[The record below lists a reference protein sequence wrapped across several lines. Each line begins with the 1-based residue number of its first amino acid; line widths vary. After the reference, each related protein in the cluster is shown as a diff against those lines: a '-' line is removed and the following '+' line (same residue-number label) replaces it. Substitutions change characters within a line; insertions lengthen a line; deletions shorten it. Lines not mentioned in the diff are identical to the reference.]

1 MQRPAS
7 TPAQAGTDSAEPEKS
22 AQKPAVSV
30 RKIFL
35 LVWASGA
42 ALLGLWFLFCNLRY
56 GRQLRAGVLRAIAP
70 KEGRPAVRLTQTAL
84 SPCLF
89 GLFTPAIYVTM
100 DCAQDE
106 QLLHHCAE
114 HEYTHYLHRD
124 HIWAVLRGVCLALHW
139 FNPLVWW
146 AAALSRTA
154 ERCFVI
160 GGGSVYQQMLPFCD
174 AAYVTKVHVTPE
186 SDTFFPNLD
195 EDKDW
200 YLAETLQS
208 GEENG
213 IAYEM
218 CLYRR
223 K

>member
-1 MQRPAS
+1 MELIVAVYDDWGNRPGRDAARRPVS
-7 TPAQAGTDSAEPEKS
+7 RPEILPDNHPWGNGDRGQTHHRGFPGKT
-22 AQKPAVSV
+22 AP
-30 RKIFL
+30 
-35 LVWASGA
+35 SGA
-42 ALLGLWFLFCNLRY
+42 GQCGAEQKRDGTSRLYRLRQRRK
-56 GRQLRAGVLRAIAP
+56 GG
-70 KEGRPAVRLTQTAL
+70 GT
-84 SPCLF
+84 F
-89 GLFTPAIYVTM
+89 
-100 DCAQDE
+100 
-106 QLLHHCAE
+106 
-114 HEYTHYLHRD
+114 
-124 HIWAVLRGVCLALHW
+124 
-139 FNPLVWW
+139 
-146 AAALSRTA
+146 RTA

-160 GGGSVYQQMLPFCD
+160 GGGSVYRQMLPFCD
-174 AAYVTKVHVTPE
+174 TAYVTKVHVTPE